1 MRLTIVAVGKL
12 KETWFRDAAAE
23 YLKRLEPY
31 ATVSVI
37 EVPDRDVSRDEATAL
52 AEEGAAIL
60 KVIPPSAHVIALDI
74 AGTSRDSVGFA
85 RHLEALALGGRSSVV
100 FVIGGAAGMSGA
112 VLDRAD
118 ERMSLGP
125 MTIPHQ
131 LARVL
136 LLEQLYRAFKISR
149 NEPYHR

>member
-1 MRLTIVAVGKL
+1 MRLTIIAVGKL

-31 ATVSVI
+31 ATVSVT
-37 EVPDRDVSRDEATAL
+37 EVPDRDVSRDETTAL

-60 KVIPPSAHVIALDI
+60 KAIPPSAHVIALNI
-74 AGTSRDSVGFA
+74 AGASRDSVGFA
-85 RHLEALALGGRSSVV
+85 RHLEDLALGGRSSVA
-100 FVIGGAAGMSGA
+100 FVIGGAAGMSA
-112 VLDRAD
+112 TVLDRAD